1 MDILP
6 DVVNEINKRK
16 KTIKI
21 TTLDKAVAFKMKRF
35 FSGSFAVDY
44 MTGGGFVHRRI
55 QLLFGGKSCIDGDSF
70 LYYEVWTN
78 NRRTNGKGG
87 TIRRL
92 YERFIGDTSEGSK
105 CGRHLQNND
114 ATFYVKSVDDTG
126 RVIRNEILDV
136 VKAGRKECFKVTVAL
151 GKELISTKEHK
162 YLTPE
167 GYKELGELKVGD
179 ILYVNTNNRVKGRIK
194 TITRPAVCVKYHPY
208 FPIKIVKE
216 KYKGKEKDYI
226 YYRGQTS
233 RIVYEAFLNNM
244 SYADYVNILN
254 TKSKEEINALSF
266 LPENIHVHHKDEN
279 FLNNDL
285 DNLELIDPSEHG
297 RLHMQDR
304 LQNLQIIVEET
315 HITSIEYV
323 GERDTFDIQ
332 CAYPYNNYI
341 ANGIVVH
348 NSGKNALLHQ
358 MTAYLQRQCRL
369 CGAIHPQYILPGNKP
384 ADRWTAVLRDIMGY
398 GVCKC
403 EKPEPKRVYVLDYE
417 RVLGVEQ
424 PRTITIVH
432 IVNKKTGEEIDEL
445 DYNDALAF
453 LAEMK
458 ATEEKLT
465 DEQKAKIK
473 ETETYLKN
481 TQVKE
486 QVIRQIA
493 VPDYLK
499 KCGVNANELL
509 VSDPEDTEEGI
520 ELVSEVVRS
529 KQADAI
535 IWDSLQAAIPRWV
548 KDRGADQATM
558 GVEAKQNGLL
568 MRQVC
573 SAFAAK
579 DLTDES
585 EAYKPALFITS
596 QVRASIGGFVA
607 SQPTYSG
614 GFAVQHFNSFAL
626 ELKKEKFLREDG
638 TDAPF
643 EENFYGQRVRL
654 RADKNKISAPG
665 DMFWFDYYFREGDK
679 CSIGIDSISEIVE
692 LASDVGA
699 IEKAGTW
706 YKMGEQS
713 IQGLAQLKAL
723 VKENPAVARELYM
736 KVLGKI

>member
-21 TTLDKAVAFKMKRF
+21 TTLDRAVAFRMKRF

-55 QLLFGGKSCIDGDSF
+55 QLLFGSKS
-70 LYYEVWTN
+70 
-78 NRRTNGKGG
+78 
-87 TIRRL
+87 
-92 YERFIGDTSEGSK
+92 
-105 CGRHLQNND
+105 
-114 ATFYVKSVDDTG
+114 
-126 RVIRNEILDV
+126 
-136 VKAGRKECFKVTVAL
+136 
-151 GKELISTKEHK
+151 
-162 YLTPE
+162 
-167 GYKELGELKVGD
+167 
-179 ILYVNTNNRVKGRIK
+179 
-194 TITRPAVCVKYHPY
+194 
-208 FPIKIVKE
+208 
-216 KYKGKEKDYI
+216 
-226 YYRGQTS
+226 
-233 RIVYEAFLNNM
+233 
-244 SYADYVNILN
+244 
-254 TKSKEEINALSF
+254 
-266 LPENIHVHHKDEN
+266 
-279 FLNNDL
+279 
-285 DNLELIDPSEHG
+285 
-297 RLHMQDR
+297 
-304 LQNLQIIVEET
+304 
-315 HITSIEYV
+315 
-323 GERDTFDIQ
+323 
-332 CAYPYNNYI
+332 
-341 ANGIVVH
+341 
-348 NSGKNALLHQ
+348 SGKNALLHQ

-369 CGAIHPQYILPGNKP
+369 CGAIYPGYILPGNKP
-384 ADRWTAVLRDIMGY
+384 ADRWTAVLRDLMGY

-403 EKPEPKRVYVLDYE
+403 DNPTPKRVYVLDYE
-417 RVLGVEQ
+417 RVLGIEQ
-424 PRTITIVH
+424 PRTIKVFH
-432 IVNKKTGEEIDEL
+432 ITDKKTGEEIDEL
-445 DYNDALAF
+445 DYNDSIAF
-453 LAEMK
+453 IEEMRLV
-458 ATEEKLT
+458 EGKLT

-473 ETETYLKN
+473 ETEAFLK
-481 TQVKE
+481 TIQIKE
-486 QVIRQIA
+486 QVVRQIA

-499 KCGVNANELL
+499 KCGVNVSELL

-535 IWDSLQAAIPRWV
+535 IWDSLQAAIPRYV

-579 DLTDES
+579 DLTDEG

-626 ELKKEKFLREDG
+626 ELKKEKWLREDG

-665 DMFWFDYYFREGDK
+665 DMFWFDYYFRESDK
-679 CSIGIDSISEIVE
+679 CAIGIDPISEIVE
-692 LASDVGA
+692 LASNVGA

-713 IQGLAQLKAL
+713 IQGLSQLKAL
-723 VKENPAVARELYM
+723 VRENPTIARELYM
-736 KVLGKI
+736 KILDKI